1 MTGREGRRLTQ
12 WFVRQVAVG
21 GHVHTENDSREVH
34 VHTRIETADEAATTL
49 TEVSAEAVERH
60 TKGRDV
66 KDIPDEKALT
76 IQRDDGC
83 APAKNR
89 SI

>member
-1 MTGREGRRLTQ
+1 M
-12 WFVRQVAVG
+12 AVG
-21 GHVHTENDSREVH
+21 RHIHAKNNTGKVDMHPCVKAPNK
-34 VHTRIETADEAATTL
+34 AAATL
-49 TEVSAEAVERH
+49 TKVSAEAVERH
-60 TKGRDV
+60 AKGRDV

>member
-1 MTGREGRRLTQ
+1 MEGRKGSGLALG
-12 WFVRQVAVG
+12 FVREMAVG
-21 GHVHTENDSREVH
+21 RHIHTQNDTREVH
-34 VHTRIETADEAATTL
+34 MHPRLKTPDESAAAL